1 MVRLLVPVLLSLT
14 AFESLSP
21 MTTSPKLALAGVADR
36 RPITPVPLSPMANL
50 LSEALLVIA
59 ILPVASPVVTGVKWA
74 SRLMLCPTESFKGVA
89 TLLMEK
95 PLPLTL
101 TREMVRLLVPVLL
114 SLTAFE
120 SLSPMTTSPKLALA
134 GVADRRP
141 ITPVPLSPMANLLSE
156 ALLVIAILPV
166 ASPVVTGVKWASR
179 LMLCPTESFKGVA
192 TLLMEKP
199 LPLTLTREM
208 VRLLVPVLLSLTAFE
223 SLSPMTT
230 SPKLALAGVA
240 DRRPVTPVPL
250 SPMANLLSE
259 AL

>member
-1 MVRLLVPVLLSLT
+1 
-14 AFESLSP
+14 
-21 MTTSPKLALAGVADR
+21 MTTFPKLALASVADS
-36 RPITPVPLSPMANL
+36 RPCAPVPLNAMVKL
-50 LSEALLVIA
+50 GSEASLVTA
-59 ILPVASPVVTGVKWA
+59 TLPVASPAAAGVKWA

-114 SLTAFE
+114 ILTAFE

-141 ITPVPLSPMANLLSE
+141 CTPVPLNAMVKLGSE
-156 ALLVIAILPV
+156 ALLVTATLPV
-166 ASPVVTGVKWASR
+166 ASPVAAGVKWASR

-199 LPLTLTREM
+199 LPLMLTREIVTIVVPEFVSVIVLAPLPATATFPKAKLSGLASSTGFAAALVRKLM
-208 VRLLVPVLLSLTAFE
+208 VASRTATKKIRVNVLL
-223 SLSPMTT
+223 
-230 SPKLALAGVA
+230 LATGL
-240 DRRPVTPVPL
+240 
-250 SPMANLLSE
+250 
-259 AL
+259 